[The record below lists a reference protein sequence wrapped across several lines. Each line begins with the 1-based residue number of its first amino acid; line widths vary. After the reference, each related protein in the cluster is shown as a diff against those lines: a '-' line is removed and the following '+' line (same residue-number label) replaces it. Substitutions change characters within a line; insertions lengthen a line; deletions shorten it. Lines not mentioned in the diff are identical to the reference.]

1 LPTPQGIAKLCLPI
15 FGKELKMTLL
25 RITLIAAAAFV
36 FGCGPRAFVKGN
48 YDENVEDTNLL
59 TDRWSETDMQKAV
72 QDLVKE
78 AVANP
83 TIAAAK
89 RRPIVMVTRL
99 QNKTSEV
106 IDTQNITDMFQVE
119 LQNSGKVQFVDKAA
133 REDMAEEYEYQDSG
147 MVSRETK
154 KGKGGQVGADFVL
167 NGRLDSIVQEAG
179 KDKTVY
185 YKMTMNLTNLKSG
198 LVEWTGQK
206 QMRKMFKK
214 KRIGL

>member
-1 LPTPQGIAKLCLPI
+1 MNKFATIALALSSL
-15 FGKELKMTLL
+15 FM
-25 RITLIAAAAFV
+25 
-36 FGCGPRAFVKGN
+36 FGCGPRAFVKGQ
-48 YDENVEDTNLL
+48 YDDNVEDTNLL
-59 TDRWSETDMQKAV
+59 TDRWSESDMQNAV
-72 QDLVKE
+72 KDLVTA
-78 AVANP
+78 AVSHP
-83 TIAAAK
+83 TIAGAK

-133 REDMAEEYEYQDSG
+133 REDIAEEYEYQDSG
-147 MVSRETK
+147 MVSRESK

-167 NGRLDSIVQEAG
+167 NGRLDSIVQEVG

-214 KRIGL
+214 KRVGL